1 MANVSRNVPPWAA
14 VITIMPAVGGPSRT
28 TFHSSSEK
36 AACVVISGSCAP
48 GVPGHVEDLAVPG
61 RAPHPA
67 RVKVP
72 GHDRI
77 EGRLP
82 SAAECPDL
90 YVVTRQR
97 RKSRGRA
104 GGSLRGPAKNL
115 VALRDVLPRQPP
127 SSPGRVRGRRL
138 TMRAWPRFRAVP
150 VELDPVR
157 GRSGYLPRARRC
169 INIQPVQLSAG
180 P

>member
-28 TFHSSSEK
+28 TCHSSGEK

-67 RVKVP
+67 RVKAPGHGRIQGRPQARENVP
-72 GHDRI
+72 G
-77 EGRLP
+77 
-82 SAAECPDL
+82 L

-97 RKSRGRA
+97 RKAGA
-104 GGSLRGPAKNL
+104 EHIGGS
-115 VALRDVLPRQPP
+115 
-127 SSPGRVRGRRL
+127 S
-138 TMRAWPRFRAVP
+138 RADGGDRF
-150 VELDPVR
+150 
-157 GRSGYLPRARRC
+157 
-169 INIQPVQLSAG
+169 
-180 P
+180 